1 MQFFF
6 PCNNRLE
13 TRIFDKVN
21 TAGYK
26 AGLTVVLDTNSGDFA
41 SPIAESSGFKVL
53 VHNSRE
59 YPEVNS
65 MGFTISPGYETFVGI
80 GKQHVS

>member
-1 MQFFF
+1 M
-6 PCNNRLE
+6 
-13 TRIFDKVN
+13 
-21 TAGYK
+21 
-26 AGLTVVLDTNSGDFA
+26 LDTNSGDFA

-65 MGFTISPGYETFVGI
+65 MGFTISPGFETFVGI
-80 GKQHVS
+80 GKQHVG